1 MSAVTRWVDRLHDF
15 DAIVEASKAWDIDF
29 RLLGAGDGRGEVEA
43 VATRRA
49 IVQRNRLG
57 WKLHQRGASPSGSC
71 TFGLGVDAGQ
81 DFPWCGRHA
90 RDDWLLFFPVNG
102 EYDSVSDE
110 SFHGYSLTFDEGLVR
125 ETAHLLGGPSD
136 VEPGSSTGVF
146 NVGRERAAALRGMVR
161 GIMRAARSRPDG
173 EFSEALARAIEQ
185 DLLPAIL
192 RAFADGQPAKPPTS
206 RLRSLAVRRSTEF
219 IEQVGGRP
227 VTVRELCEVSGVSWR
242 TLDYAFKDHFGV
254 SPKKYLTVLRLNSA
268 HQDLLASRPGEKRV
282 DRIGARWGFWHMGR
296 FARDYRRLFG
306 ELPSETL
313 HGGRTR
319 AAK

>member
-1 MSAVTRWVDRLHDF
+1 MSAVTRWVAGLHDF
-15 DAIVEASKAWDIDF
+15 DAIAEAAKAWDINF
-29 RLLGAGDGRGEVEA
+29 RLLGAGAGRGKVEA

-81 DFPWCGRHA
+81 DLPWCGQHA
-90 RDDWLLFFPVNG
+90 RDDWLLLFPVNG

-110 SFHGYSLTFDEGLVR
+110 SFHGYTLTFDEGLVR

-136 VEPGSSTGVF
+136 VELASSTGVF
-146 NVGRERAAALRGMVR
+146 NMGRQRAAALREMVR
-161 GIMRAARSRPDG
+161 GIMRTARSRPDG
-173 EFSEALARAIEQ
+173 EFTEALARAIEQ
-185 DLLPAIL
+185 DLLLEIF
-192 RAFADGQPAKPPTS
+192 RAFADGHPAKPPMS
-206 RLRSLAVRRSTEF
+206 GLRSLAVRRSIEF

-227 VTVRELCEVSGVSWR
+227 VTVQELCKVSGVSWR
-242 TLDYAFKDHFGV
+242 TLDYAFKDRFGV
-254 SPKKYLTVLRLNSA
+254 SPKKYLTVLRLNLA
-268 HQDLLASRPGEKRV
+268 HQDLLASRPGESRV
-282 DRIGARWGFWHMGR
+282 GRIGARWGFWHMSR

-313 HGGRTR
+313 RGARTNG
-319 AAK
+319 